1 MPNSEPLIMPYGDF
15 TPLIDATSYIAP
27 GAVVI
32 GDVVIKAHA
41 GVYFNCVLRGD
52 INHIEVGEGSNIQ
65 DLTMMHI
72 DDAYPCIVGDEVT
85 VGHRALLH
93 GCVVE
98 DGCLIGM
105 GAVLLNGVVVGRG
118 SVVAAGAVVP
128 ERMVIPPGSLVA
140 GVPAVVKKQ
149 LGPRTSGSLTMWAQ
163 KYRKVARAFI
173 TGKPFR
179 PNLGLDPTDADSSD
193 KD

>member
-1 MPNSEPLIMPYGDF
+1 MSHTEPLIMPYGEF
-15 TPLIDATSYIAP
+15 TPRIDPSSYIAP
-27 GAVVI
+27 GAVII
-32 GDVVIKAHA
+32 GDVTIKANA

-65 DLTMMHI
+65 DLSVMHI

-98 DGCLIGM
+98 YGCLIGM
-105 GAVLLNGVVVGRG
+105 GAIVLNGAVIGRG
-118 SVVAAGAVVP
+118 SIVAAGAVVP
-128 ERMVIPPGSLVA
+128 ERMEVPPGSLVV

-149 LGPRTSGSLTMWAQ
+149 LGPRTSDSLRTWAH
-163 KYRKVARAFI
+163 KYQKVARSFL
-173 TGKPFR
+173 TGRPFR
-179 PNLGLDPTDADSSD
+179 PNMGLEPDAPDE
-193 KD
+193 